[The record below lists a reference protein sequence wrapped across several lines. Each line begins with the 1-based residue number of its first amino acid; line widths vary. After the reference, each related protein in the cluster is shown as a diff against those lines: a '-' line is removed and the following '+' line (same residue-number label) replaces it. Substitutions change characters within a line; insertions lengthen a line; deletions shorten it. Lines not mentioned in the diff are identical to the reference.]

1 MPPWGA
7 GGSTFPVEAHC
18 AWGDDPRPECRTTA
32 RCVDA
37 TWVITPPKT
46 TCSTPPLP
54 PTCLM
59 PPPANT
65 TKCSDAALS
74 CWYDDGTRC
83 RCSGCLGGTEYPIC
97 RPIDPPEWW
106 CDKPGAGCPIKV
118 PQAGAPCST
127 PGAACGR
134 DCDLVVRC
142 EGGVWQWIQG
152 SCPICAAPETP
163 IATPT
168 GERPI
173 ASLAVGD
180 LVYSVD
186 HDAVVAVPVTH
197 IGRTPVAAHRVVRV
211 VLENGAVLQM
221 SPGHPI
227 ADGRS
232 FADLAAGSSLDAQHT
247 VVSAELVPYAY
258 DATYDVLPASSTA
271 TYFAAGVLVR
281 STMRLR

>member
-1 MPPWGA
+1 M
-7 GGSTFPVEAHC
+7 
-18 AWGDDPRPECRTTA
+18 
-32 RCVDA
+32 
-37 TWVITPPKT
+37 
-46 TCSTPPLP
+46 
-54 PTCLM
+54 
-59 PPPANT
+59 
-65 TKCSDAALS
+65 
-74 CWYDDGTRC
+74 
-83 RCSGCLGGTEYPIC
+83 
-97 RPIDPPEWW
+97 
-106 CDKPGAGCPIKV
+106 
-118 PQAGAPCST
+118 

-134 DCDLVVRC
+134 DCDLIVRC

-186 HDAVVAVPVTH
+186 HDAIVAVPLIHV
-197 IGRTPVAAHRVVRV
+197 GRTPVAVHRVVRV
-211 VLENGAVLQM
+211 VLGNGAVIQM

-232 FADLAAGSSLDAQHT
+232 FADLAAGSPLDAPHT

-281 STMRLR
+281 STMGSLNLPRRTPSMTRSPAAFARQ